1 MKIVSLLTYFVNLAS
16 KYWCE
21 PNSEV
26 KIRLSAL
33 DIGLDKLPAIARAL
47 CPPRDGLDGTVSHG
61 AMLASMVHAMGSW
74 CIGLG

>member
-1 MKIVSLLTYFVNLAS
+1 MEACVHGVHVVPLIPA
-16 KYWCE
+16 
-21 PNSEV
+21 NSEA